1 MLFTIKSDL
10 PAEYRKNVKIYI
22 HDQIVTTSFWAI
34 DPEDEKNALLQLD
47 HKIIKNMRFNSYGME
62 IKYSDKSKFANE
74 VKRGYFAV
82 IESAK
87 EIIFEEIEVLKK
99 DLAFHEFLP
108 CMRSVKKA
116 MPSDF
121 SEKFIYKLKSDV
133 SAKEFARILEIYRK
147 CGENN

>member
-1 MLFTIKSDL
+1 MEKAQQGVKFHFCVISPKSILIDKFSEFFNESRDELINKLNSTLNMLFTIKSDL

-87 EIIFEEIEVLKK
+87 EI
-99 DLAFHEFLP
+99 
-108 CMRSVKKA
+108 
-116 MPSDF
+116 
-121 SEKFIYKLKSDV
+121 
-133 SAKEFARILEIYRK
+133 KENKI
-147 CGENN
+147 